1 MIDVLLIGLGVYAVI
16 GLVVSAWLL
25 SRGLVRLDPGL
36 AASPHRVR
44 LILLPGCIGLWPVLL
59 TKVMRSSGGNHP

>member
-1 MIDVLLIGLGVYAVI
+1 MIETLLIALSVYALL
-16 GLVVSAWLL
+16 GLIASLWLL

-36 AASPHRVR
+36 AISPHRVR

-59 TKVMRSSGGNHP
+59 AKATRTNRP